1 MNKVFWRE
9 MVECFNKILRD
20 VDCWVVVIFGV
31 GKMFIVGID
40 LMDLV
45 LDILQFKGDDVV
57 WISWYFCDII
67 I

>member
-45 LDILQFKGDDVV
+45 LDIL
-57 WISWYFCDII
+57 
-67 I
+67 